1 MLKFIIRFFVILIL
15 NYLILFFSENIDVGQ
30 VKYDLEA
37 SILFRSYRYNLNFIY
52 FIICTTIT
60 TATLLVIKVFRPF
73 MEIYLIYY
81 MKINFYFF
89 SSLISISTI
98 YLIFR
103 VYGYSRTLILGYLLL
118 TSITLVITD
127 KIKR

>member
-1 MLKFIIRFFVILIL
+1 MLKFIIRFSVILIF
-15 NYLILFFSENIDVGQ
+15 NYLILIFSENIDVGQ

-37 SILFRSYRYNLNFIY
+37 SIFLRPYRYNLNFIY

-60 TATLLVIKVFRPF
+60 TVTLLVIKIFRPF

-98 YLIFR
+98 YLILR